1 MSGRHSFRAF
11 TQAEK
16 ERPEEETAEQTVEAT
31 EEPELTEP
39 AEEATSSDDVT
50 PEAEETPEESPEPDP
65 EPARTIAWSR
75 VLVFAVIPA
84 VALLLAAG
92 SAFLKWQIAWNAE
105 SDTARTESVQAAKD
119 ITVEMLSYEP
129 DTVEAHLNEALNRLT
144 GNFRDSYTAL
154 VNTRVVPV
162 ATTQRVTANADVPAI
177 GVESASPDRVE
188 LVLFVNQLVAVGDQ
202 APQKTTSTV
211 RATMVREDGQ
221 WLMSEFEP
229 VKP

>member
-50 PEAEETPEESPEPDP
+50 TEAEPE
-65 EPARTIAWSR
+65 RTIAWSR

-84 VALLLAAG
+84 VALFLAAG

-105 SDTARTESVQAAKD
+105 SDTARIESVQAAKD
-119 ITVEMLSYEP
+119 TTVEMLSYEP

-144 GNFRDSYTAL
+144 GNFRDSYTTL

>member
-1 MSGRHSFRAF
+1 M
-11 TQAEK
+11 
-16 ERPEEETAEQTVEAT
+16 
-31 EEPELTEP
+31 
-39 AEEATSSDDVT
+39 
-50 PEAEETPEESPEPDP
+50 
-65 EPARTIAWSR
+65 
-75 VLVFAVIPA
+75 
-84 VALLLAAG
+84 
-92 SAFLKWQIAWNAE
+92 
-105 SDTARTESVQAAKD
+105 QAAKD

-144 GNFRDSYTAL
+144 GNFRDSYTTL